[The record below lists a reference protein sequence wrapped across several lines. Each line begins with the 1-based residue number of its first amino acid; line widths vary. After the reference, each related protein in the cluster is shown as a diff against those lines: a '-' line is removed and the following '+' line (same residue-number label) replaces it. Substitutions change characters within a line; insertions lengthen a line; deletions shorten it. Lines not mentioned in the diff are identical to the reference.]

1 MPGFF
6 HRTAQWRHRF
16 CGVFIAP
23 KTMSFW
29 NGQSNQNNPAGEFIS
44 FLQVKANG
52 FISCLLSSFPVHE
65 KHETIV
71 DPQGR
76 QKPRGYR
83 VFCCSTPLWGTQT
96 WLLSFLL
103 RGKIPM
109 FFKFPFCWVDV
120 NISIFLHLTCATKSI
135 LNTCIAATVLKYVEI
150 IWNHNFYG
158 RSLMDCPK
166 MGYPKTAMLLGRT
179 MIDPL
184 LWTTP
189 PYLIFA

>member
-1 MPGFF
+1 MGNRIKTTLQANSSLFLRLRRMGLFRVYFRRSQCMKNMRPLSIHKAVKNQEG
-6 HRTAQWRHRF
+6 T
-16 CGVFIAP
+16 VF
-23 KTMSFW
+23 
-29 NGQSNQNNPAGEFIS
+29 
-44 FLQVKANG
+44 
-52 FISCLLSSFPVHE
+52 
-65 KHETIV
+65 
-71 DPQGR
+71 
-76 QKPRGYR
+76 
-83 VFCCSTPLWGTQT
+83 FCCSTPLWGTQT

-158 RSLMDCPK
+158 RSLMDCSK
-166 MGYPKTAMLLGRT
+166 MWYPKTAMLLGRT